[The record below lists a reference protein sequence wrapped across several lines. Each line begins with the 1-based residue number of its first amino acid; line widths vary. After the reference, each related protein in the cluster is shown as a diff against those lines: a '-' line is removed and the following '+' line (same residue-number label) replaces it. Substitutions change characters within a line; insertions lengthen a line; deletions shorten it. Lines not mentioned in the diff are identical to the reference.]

1 MALKEKR
8 PETLVGLFVLIG
20 LVCLGAL
27 IVQFGR
33 FEGNT
38 DTYGVQIEFQ
48 DASGILKGSEV
59 RMGGAKIGRVSRTP
73 ELTDDLTVIV
83 DLQLD
88 DRVKV
93 YKGSEFMVKS
103 ISFLGDTM
111 IEVVPPKERL
121 SGSELMDGAKVKG
134 SKSGGLAGL
143 QSDAESIA
151 RDARKL
157 LEEAHESMEK
167 LDIALDG
174 VRAVAGDL
182 QQSIGKV
189 NDGVLAD
196 DNLAS
201 FKQSLL
207 NLEAATASFK
217 DLGEGLQ
224 PSSKELREAIA
235 SVKEAAKSADETFDV
250 VRSEVKGLG
259 PAIDDLPA
267 TLAEFKRAASKIGK
281 LADSA
286 GSAVQGLSDG
296 DGLLGTLVGDE
307 EVSTDTKTFIK
318 NLKKHGVL
326 GYKDDAT
333 HDERDP
339 QTSRYRGT
347 RR

>member
-174 VRAVAGDL
+174 VSAVAGDL